1 MNTLP
6 SYIDHTLLN
15 ASAPFGDYSAAVRD
29 CKEFKF
35 KGLCVNPFFVKLVS
49 NLLHTDP
56 FCKTSVVS
64 VISFPLGLE
73 DILSKCDEIDHAI
86 VHGATE
92 LDLVANLSS
101 IKSGDYKRYE
111 DELQAVREESQ
122 GHILKLILEVGL
134 LTDEEIKKASEI
146 AIKLGYNFLKTST
159 GVNVR
164 LPFEETF
171 RYSKMLVEITNGTRT
186 EVKASGGISSLDQCR
201 KLIDI
206 GVKRIGTSQAV
217 KIMEELNNEKRVS
230 K

>member
-6 SYIDHTLLN
+6 NYIDHTLLN

-35 KGLCVNPFFVKLVS
+35 RGLCVNPFFVKLVS
-49 NLLHTDP
+49 NLLRTDP

-73 DILSKCDEIDHAI
+73 DILSKCGEVDHAI

-101 IKSGDYKRYE
+101 IKSGDFKRYE

-134 LTDEEIKKASEI
+134 LTDLEIKKASEI

-159 GVNVR
+159 GVNIK
-164 LPFEETF
+164 LPFEDTF
-171 RYSKMLVEITNGTRT
+171 RYSKMLVEISNGTHT
-186 EVKASGGISSLDQCR
+186 DVKASGGISTLEQCKR
-201 KLIDI
+201 LIDI
-206 GVKRIGTSQAV
+206 GVKRIGTS
-217 KIMEELNNEKRVS
+217 KSLSIMAELRNEQ
-230 K
+230 

>member
-15 ASAPFGDYSAAVRD
+15 PSSLFGEYSSAVRD

-49 NLLHTDP
+49 SLLHSDP

-73 DILSKCDEIDHAI
+73 DIASKCDEIDHAL
-86 VHGATE
+86 VHGAEE
-92 LDLVANLSS
+92 LDLVGNLSAL
-101 IKSGDYKRYE
+101 KSKDLKRYE
-111 DELQAVREESQ
+111 DELRAVREESQ

-134 LTDEEIKKASEI
+134 LSDLEIKQASEI
-146 AIKLGYNFLKTST
+146 AIRLGYNFLKTST
-159 GVNVR
+159 GVNIK

-171 RYSKMLVEITNGTRT
+171 RYSKMLVDITNGTRT
-186 EVKASGGISSLDQCR
+186 DVKASGGISSLEQCKR
-201 KLIDI
+201 LIDI
-206 GVKRIGTSQAV
+206 GVKRIGTSKA
-217 KIMEELNNEKRVS
+217 KEIMQELKNER
-230 K
+230 